1 MVMRASFMRSS
12 LETMLYV
19 TFIRANSILG
29 IEFQHTREKES
40 YMSKAL
46 SIHATHVALPL
57 KLFLLGPIH
66 WYYQLSSMP
75 MDQNN
80 ECTQRQKEVSP
91 GSHSSSVHK
100 TAFHFSSIYVL
111 WWQRYLTIVFYSLAS
126 MLRWLAYLKVISQAS
141 IQTYQLKNDPTT
153 DFSFSPLPVHPLKV
167 KKTEQ
172 HR

>member
-126 MLRWLAYLKVISQAS
+126 VAVTRLLESHFPSKYPNISVKKWS
-141 IQTYQLKNDPTT
+141 NNRLLL
-153 DFSFSPLPVHPLKV
+153 FSSPSAPIESQ
-167 KKTEQ
+167 KTEQ